1 MRKKPSLEQV
11 DQIISG
17 RVLPQAIDLE
27 EAVLGAIIVDGTS
40 MNVVC
45 DFLKATDFYLKS
57 HQLIY
62 EALINLRE
70 KGLPI
75 DLLTTH
81 DECNRIGKLEEIGG
95 VNYLMTLSNRVTSSA
110 NVEYHAKLIQDKAIH
125 RELIKSASDAI
136 REAFLGEKMATELI
150 ADTVNALEASNRVFQ
165 RPETIGE
172 SYQKILDLGEIKGL
186 MTGFT
191 KLDKI
196 TNGLWGYVVLAAG
209 PGEGKSVFS
218 LNIARN
224 VAMSGVPV
232 VLFSLEMKTN
242 EILFRLMSDEMNMPV
257 RDIMANKYN
266 PNEALRSYIPS
277 LPLHIFDNGSLTVE
291 DMAGICKGLFKGKK
305 QGLVIIDY
313 LQLLTASNG
322 GKKFGTRENE
332 VAYISRKIKQ
342 LQMDLD
348 IPVLALSQLS
358 RDKHRRFY
366 QLADLRESGAIEQD
380 ANGVIFIYR
389 PDTHNQLYYPL
400 DGEDVSCDKTDAIIS
415 IGKWRLGDTGDFRMK
430 FRGQWSRFE
439 DYNESGTEFVRPMPE
454 LENQIIGVK
463 GDLNNIPF

>member
-1 MRKKPSLEQV
+1 MRTKPTLEPI

-17 RVLPQAIDLE
+17 KILPQAIDLE

-95 VNYLMTLSNRVTSSA
+95 INYLMTLSNRVTSSA

-277 LPLHIFDNGSLTVE
+277 LPLHIFDNGSLTVD
-291 DMAGICKGLFKGKK
+291 DMAALSKGVLRGKKGLI
-305 QGLVIIDY
+305 VIDY
-313 LQLLTASNG
+313 LQLLTAGNSR
-322 GKKFGTRENE
+322 KFGTRENE

-342 LQMDLD
+342 LQMELD
-348 IPVLALSQLS
+348 TPVLALSQLS

>member
-1 MRKKPSLEQV
+1 MRTKPSLEPV

-62 EALINLRE
+62 EALVNLRE

-95 VNYLMTLSNRVTSSA
+95 LNYLMTLSNKVTSSA

-150 ADTVNALEASNRVFQ
+150 ADTVNELEASNRVFQ

-172 SYQKILDLGEIKGL
+172 SYKKILDLGEIKGL
-186 MTGFT
+186 MTGFN

-277 LPLHIFDNGSLTVE
+277 LPLHIFDNGSLTVD
-291 DMAGICKGLFKGKK
+291 DMAALSKGVLRGKKGLI
-305 QGLVIIDY
+305 VIDY
-313 LQLLTASNG
+313 LQLLTAGNSR
-322 GKKFGTRENE
+322 KFGTRENE

-342 LQMDLD
+342 LQMELD
-348 IPVLALSQLS
+348 TPVLALSQLS

-389 PDTHNQLYYPL
+389 PDVHNQLYYPL
-400 DGEDVSCDKTDAIIS
+400 DGEDVSCDKSDAIIS

-439 DYNESGTEFVRPMPE
+439 DYNESGTDYVRPMPE
-454 LENQIIGVK
+454 LDNQIIGVK

>member
-1 MRKKPSLEQV
+1 MEPV
-11 DQIISG
+11 DQLIPGKI
-17 RVLPQAIDLE
+17 LPQAIDLE

-81 DECNRIGKLEEIGG
+81 DECNRIGKLDEIGG

-150 ADTVNALEASNRVFQ
+150 GELKYNLDHINRAISKPKSLSDDFKDLLDSGN
-165 RPETIGE
+165 EKELKTGFI
-172 SYQKILDLGEIKGL
+172 KIDRTSKGL
-186 MTGFT
+186 PGVTVIG
-191 KLDKI
+191 
-196 TNGLWGYVVLAAG
+196 AA
-209 PGEGKSVFS
+209 PGEGKSVLG

-224 VAMSGVPV
+224 VALSGIPV
-232 VLFSLEMKTN
+232 VIFSLEMKKRQ
-242 EILFRLMSDEMNMPV
+242 ILRRLLSDELSTTV
-257 RDIMANKYN
+257 SDIKSGRYDKTK
-266 PNEALRSYIPS
+266 ALRSYIPS
-277 LPLHIFDNGSLTVE
+277 LPLFIYDDVFDARTMVSVMRGHFR
-291 DMAGICKGLFKGKK
+291 GLNE
-305 QGLVIIDY
+305 GLAIIDY
-313 LQLLTASNG
+313 IQISTLIGESSNG
-322 GKKFGTRENE
+322 KNKEALFSE
-332 VAYISRKIKQ
+332 ISRELKRATM
-342 LQMDLD
+342 QMN
-348 IPVLALSQLS
+348 IPIIVLAQVN
-358 RDKHRRFY
+358 RDKTRKYY
-366 QLADLRESGAIEQD
+366 QLGDIKDCSAIE
-380 ANGVIFIYR
+380 ANADNVLFVYR
-389 PDTHNQLYYPL
+389 PICHSQKTYNLNGD
-400 DGEDVSCDKTDAIIS
+400 DVDMGVNDAIIT
-415 IGKWRLGDTGDFRMK
+415 IAKCRDGQTGDIRMK
-430 FRGQWSRFE
+430 FIGEYLRFE
-439 DYNESGTEFVRPMPE
+439 DYNESGTDYVRPMPE

>member
-1 MRKKPSLEQV
+1 VRKKPSLEQV
-11 DQIISG
+11 DQIIPG
-17 RVLPQAIDLE
+17 KILPQAIDLE

-45 DFLKATDFYLKS
+45 DFLKATDFYLKG

-257 RDIMANKYN
+257 RYIMANKYN

-277 LPLHIFDNGSLTVE
+277 LPLHIFDNGSLTVD
-291 DMAGICKGLFKGKK
+291 DMAALSKGVLRGKKGLI
-305 QGLVIIDY
+305 VIDY
-313 LQLLTASNG
+313 LQLLTAGNSR
-322 GKKFGTRENE
+322 KFGTRENE

-342 LQMDLD
+342 LQMELD
-348 IPVLALSQLS
+348 TPVLALSQLS

-439 DYNESGTEFVRPMPE
+439 DYNESGTDFVRPMPE

>member
-1 MRKKPSLEQV
+1 MRTKPTMEPV
-11 DQIISG
+11 DQLIPGKI
-17 RVLPQAIDLE
+17 LPQAIDLE

-81 DECNRIGKLEEIGG
+81 DECNRIGKLEDIGG

-136 REAFLGEKMATELI
+136 RESFLGEKMATELI

-277 LPLHIFDNGSLTVE
+277 LPLHIFDNGSLTVD
-291 DMAGICKGLFKGKK
+291 DMAALSKGVLRGKKGLI
-305 QGLVIIDY
+305 VIDY
-313 LQLLTASNG
+313 LQLLTAGNSR
-322 GKKFGTRENE
+322 KFGTRENE

-342 LQMDLD
+342 LQMELD
-348 IPVLALSQLS
+348 TPVLALSQLS

-400 DGEDVSCDKTDAIIS
+400 DGEDVSCDKSDAIIS

-439 DYNESGTEFVRPMPE
+439 DYNESGTYFVRPMPE
-454 LENQIIGVK
+454 LENQQIGVK